1 MEQKHIIIIL
11 LIVVVVLAAA
21 MAVMILSPFDA
32 KADTKLTIKS
42 NDTLH
47 KGDKFKVKLT
57 DINGTGISNQTVNVT
72 LKDSDGETSY
82 FSVVTNSKGIGT
94 LKLDKSAGNYT
105 VNCTYGGNDKYTGN
119 TTSQKLTIEEIVEE
133 EVVEQPV
140 VQQSSSSSSNGGS
153 SSSQSDY
160 RPAVDSDGITREE
173 ADYYGWKYT
182 SDHGGHYIGSHDHWD
197 ENAGVYHD

>member
-47 KGDKFKVKLT
+47 EGDKFKVKLT

-153 SSSQSDY
+153 STS
-160 RPAVDSDGITREE
+160 G
-173 ADYYGWKYT
+173 YGHASNDASNVT
-182 SDHGGHYIGSHDHWD
+182 DPS
-197 ENAGVYHD
+197 VT